1 MSGSFGVAI
10 VQRPSAFL
18 NLEESLLRAETAIAE
33 AAGQGARVIAFGETW
48 LTGYPAWIDSAPE
61 AALWNHPPARA
72 LYTRLIQQSPSLD
85 GEELARI
92 HRVAHAHDCDV
103 VMGMHERRGNTLYNA
118 IVSFSR
124 DGETRAL
131 RRKLVPTYTERMIWG
146 RGDGSTLDVLAT
158 PHGNVGA
165 MICWEHWMPALRQ
178 VMHAKGEVLHVAQWP
193 TGHDLHQLASRQY
206 AFEGGCYVL
215 CCGAPLTKGAMID
228 GYRSLG
234 EDSGLELLES
244 IPGDDATELL
254 SGGSAIIAPDTS
266 YVVDPVVSR
275 EKILYA
281 EIDPAR
287 CDEAR
292 LTLDV
297 DGHYSRPDLF
307 TLEIDTRPQTNL
319 RATEA

>member
-1 MSGSFGVAI
+1 MTRTFRAAI
-10 VQRPSAFL
+10 VQATPVFL
-18 NLEESLLRAETAIAE
+18 NLEATLERAIERIA
-33 AAGQGARVIAFGETW
+33 AAAAEGAEVIAFGETW

-61 AALWNHPPARA
+61 AALWGQPAARA
-72 LYTRLIQQSPSLD
+72 LFARLLQQSPAID
-85 GEELARI
+85 GPEHARQ
-92 HRVAHAHDCDV
+92 HRAAHDHGCDV
-103 VMGMHERRGNTLYNA
+103 VMGLHERRGNSLYNTIA
-118 IVSFSR
+118 SLSR

-146 RGDGSTLDVLAT
+146 SGDGSTLDVLAT

-178 VMHAKGEVLHVAQWP
+178 VMHAHGEVVHVAQWP

-215 CCGAPLTKGAMID
+215 CCGATLTKQDMID
-228 GYRSLG
+228 GYRGLG
-234 EDSGLELLES
+234 EDVGLELLES
-244 IPGDDATELL
+244 VPGDGDTELL
-254 SGGSAIIAPDTS
+254 RGGSAVIAPDTT
-266 YVVDPVVSR
+266 YVVQPVFSR
-275 EKILYA
+275 EEILVA

-297 DGHYSRPDLF
+297 DGHYSRPDVF
-307 TLEIDTRPQTNL
+307 TLKVDTRGRRNVE
-319 RATEA
+319 RD